1 MQAEKKQAWR
11 LCVDA
16 KAKNFVFKLKAT
28 IPFSPNF
35 KIFPFSILLKLS
47 PSDLIKVKSQPH
59 VYFPRKQTYFK
70 SKFFR
75 VLDKLQIRSS
85 KNKANAAKNSSNFER
100 AKRWFLCEVDAWTNL
115 CEFNGVWK
123 PSSIISIREGSKGN
137 NDA

>member
-100 AKRWFLCEVDAWTNL
+100 AKRWFLCELHLGPFA
-115 CEFNGVWK
+115 
-123 PSSIISIREGSKGN
+123 
-137 NDA
+137 